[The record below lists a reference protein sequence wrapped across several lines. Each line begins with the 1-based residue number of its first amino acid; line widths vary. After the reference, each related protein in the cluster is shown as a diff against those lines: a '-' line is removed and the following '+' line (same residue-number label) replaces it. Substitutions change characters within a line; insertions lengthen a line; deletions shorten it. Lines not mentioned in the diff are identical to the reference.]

1 MLQYA
6 VGGVTRQDTGARSTL
21 ERILARRFCP
31 PPPEA
36 VDRIHKAALPQ
47 LETSLDRIIDAPSM
61 QAEFEDH

>member
-1 MLQYA
+1 LLQYA
-6 VGGVTRQDTGARSTL
+6 VGRVTRQDTGARRTL
-21 ERILARRFCP
+21 ERILARRFC

-47 LETSLDRIIDAPSM
+47 LETWLDRIIDAPSM